1 MLRFGRKQQNSAKA
15 IILQLK
21 NKKKKKN
28 NVIQEWKKQI
38 IYLKKERIDDVT
50 AQLQTSKSFLSY
62 LEEIPTINH
71 V

>member
-1 MLRFGRKQQNSAKA
+1 M
-15 IILQLK
+15 
-21 NKKKKKN
+21 
-28 NVIQEWKKQI
+28 IQEWKKQI

-62 LEEIPTINH
+62 LEEIQTINH

>member
-21 NKKKKKN
+21 NNKKKN

-62 LEEIPTINH
+62 LEEIQTINH